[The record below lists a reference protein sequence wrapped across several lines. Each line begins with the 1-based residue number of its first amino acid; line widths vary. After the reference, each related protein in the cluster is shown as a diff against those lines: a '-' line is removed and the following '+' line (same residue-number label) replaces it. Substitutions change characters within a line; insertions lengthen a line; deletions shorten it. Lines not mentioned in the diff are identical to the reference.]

1 MPRKAKGI
9 ENEIKEKTA
18 VEATIDRPKSKLKSN
33 SDVKTTSASKSG
45 QASKSPTKKVS
56 TKKTST
62 KKNTTSK
69 ESSLETKK
77 DTKKTTTKKNGSS
90 SKQATK
96 SPTKKMS
103 TKKATTKT
111 SAKKTATK
119 ASTKTKKTTAK
130 KKGTVMSSLT
140 GIPSNGAPT
149 KKVKAE
155 EVLEYYD
162 LPYRYNETTVKIL
175 AQTPK
180 KLFIYW
186 DISDNDRKSYVEN
199 FGEEFFN
206 NTVPVLIVH
215 NDSQNYTFE
224 VEINDFANCWYL
236 DINDAKCK
244 YTIELGRR
252 SRNQNFSI
260 PNNYIF
266 VTSSNVIESPNDH
279 ILFEKQAKTV
289 YFRNVK
295 NNATSS
301 KDIANLSF
309 IRNMGKIY
317 NIYDAYKKL
326 YDKMYS
332 DEDIIDISNPSSN
345 NPTSTFK

>member
-1 MPRKAKGI
+1 MPKKAKGVESELK
-9 ENEIKEKTA
+9 ENLN
-18 VEATIDRPKSKLKSN
+18 VEATISRTKKENTIVGASSARPKSNKS
-33 SDVKTTSASKSG
+33 SKSSLEKKTTTKATSAKKTTSKAKKEVSSSGRAMLASTKETT
-45 QASKSPTKKVS
+45 ATKKA
-56 TKKTST
+56 TTRKTST
-62 KKNTTSK
+62 KKA
-69 ESSLETKK
+69 
-77 DTKKTTTKKNGSS
+77 DTKASIKKT
-90 SKQATK
+90 A
-96 SPTKKMS
+96 

-111 SAKKTATK
+111 TTATK
-119 ASTKTKKTTAK
+119 KSTAKSKTTKTVKAK
-130 KKGTVMSSLT
+130 KAKT
-140 GIPSNGAPT
+140 
-149 KKVKAE
+149 E
-155 EVLEYYD
+155 EILEYYD

-186 DISDNDRKSYVEN
+186 DISDDDRKNYVEK
-199 FGEEFFN
+199 FGDEFFN

-236 DINDAKCK
+236 DINDTKCK

-252 SRNQNFSI
+252 SKSQYFSI
-260 PNNYIF
+260 PNNYIY

-279 ILFEKQAKTV
+279 ILFEKQSKTV

-295 NNATSS
+295 TNATHS
-301 KDIANLSF
+301 KDIANISF

-317 NIYDAYKKL
+317 NIYDAYKEL
-326 YDKMYS
+326 YNKMYS
-332 DEDIIDISNPSSN
+332 NEDIIDINNPSSM